1 MVIQLFGGCEEDLVF
16 SLAILYTMGPIEE
29 VGAGEARFFGRL
41 GL

>member
-1 MVIQLFGGCEEDLVF
+1 MVIRLFGGCEEDLVF

-29 VGAGEARFFGRL
+29 VGAGEASFSGRL